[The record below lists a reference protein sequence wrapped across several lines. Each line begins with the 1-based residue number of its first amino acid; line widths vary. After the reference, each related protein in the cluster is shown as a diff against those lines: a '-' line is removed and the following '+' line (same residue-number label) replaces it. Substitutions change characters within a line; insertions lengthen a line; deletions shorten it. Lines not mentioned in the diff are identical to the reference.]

1 MLRVVSILIL
11 AVSLAG
17 CEKMVTAVTDGF
29 KNAKAVESDLEEFD
43 RHAVASRLQLE
54 QWTADVGNGDVSR
67 KFYETKP
74 LSELA
79 EIVDSAVRKNFK
91 QTPGA
96 IVLSFALRPKPVEGL
111 PAKPPVPHLD
121 RTPFGQGESAALPG
135 TAPR

>member
-29 KNAKAVESDLEEFD
+29 KNAKAVESDLEESTGTRPQVGFNWNNG
-43 RHAVASRLQLE
+43 RL
-54 QWTADVGNGDVSR
+54 TSVTVMFPGV
-67 KFYETKP
+67 YETKP